1 MTEGP
6 GLDEAVFIRGNP
18 HRLGE
23 PAPRGFLEAIGGD
36 ARVVTDSSS
45 GRMAL
50 ADWILRDDNPLTRR
64 VYVNRVWQHV
74 FGTGIA
80 ATPDDFGVLGSPPG
94 LPGVLDW
101 LAGWFAREGGH
112 STKALLRLLVLS
124 DTFALGGEPDAASL
138 QRDPVNRHLHYL
150 PTRRMEAE
158 IIRDSALAVAGV
170 LDPAVGGP
178 SVPVHLTAF
187 MDGRG
192 KPGRNGP
199 ADGDRRRS
207 IYIETRRHFLN
218 PTLLTLDLPLPSTTI
233 GRRTRSNVPAQSLAL
248 LNDPFFTAMARAWSA
263 RVGAM
268 HPDPAARVRQMHLEA
283 FAREPT
289 AEETDSCLAFVLV
302 QTDTARAAGDAQ
314 SDARAWADLAHAFFN
329 LKEFIYVP

>member
-1 MTEGP
+1 MP
-6 GLDEAVFIRGNP
+6 AAPVQFLAIA
-18 HRLGE
+18 RLT
-23 PAPRGFLEAIGGD
+23 ALEAIRRPVFLLIALSSVAGIVLLPLLLNYTLGD
-36 ARVVTDSSS
+36 SAR
-45 GRMAL
+45 
-50 ADWILRDDNPLTRR
+50 
-64 VYVNRVWQHV
+64 
-74 FGTGIA
+74 
-80 ATPDDFGVLGSPPG
+80 
-94 LPGVLDW
+94 
-101 LAGWFAREGGH
+101 
-112 STKALLRLLVLS
+112 
-124 DTFALGGEPDAASL
+124 
-138 QRDPVNRHLHYL
+138 
-150 PTRRMEAE
+150 

-192 KPGRNGP
+192 KPGRSGP
-199 ADGDRRRS
+199 ADGNRRRS
-207 IYIETRRHFLN
+207 IYIETRRNFLN
-218 PTLLTLDLPLPSTTI
+218 PTLLSFDLPLPSTTI

-248 LNDPFFTAMARAWSA
+248 LNDPFFTAMAGAWSA

-289 AEETDSCLAFVLV
+289 AEETDSCLAFVRV

-314 SDARAWADLAHAFFN
+314 PDARAWADLAHAFFN